1 MDLAE
6 STLTFAGA
14 QQRILLVSLTDPAEP
29 APSAIFLS
37 LFLCLFKNCLNLG
50 ELFKF
55 FILGISVNRVGAVA
69 LLLINYVLFLQCF
82 ICVGVTNFLHRKF
95 YPANLQY
102 VSLKNLIVLYPLH
115 KKVNLKYS

>member
-6 STLTFAGA
+6 STLALAGA

-29 APSAIFLS
+29 APSAIFFS

-55 FILGISVNRVGAVA
+55 FILAICEDRV
-69 LLLINYVLFLQCF
+69 
-82 ICVGVTNFLHRKF
+82 
-95 YPANLQY
+95 
-102 VSLKNLIVLYPLH
+102 
-115 KKVNLKYS
+115 

>member
-1 MDLAE
+1 M
-6 STLTFAGA
+6 
-14 QQRILLVSLTDPAEP
+14 
-29 APSAIFLS
+29 
-37 LFLCLFKNCLNLG
+37 
-50 ELFKF
+50 
-55 FILGISVNRVGAVA
+55 NRVGAVA

-115 KKVNLKYS
+115 KKVNLNILDTVILDTYHFLILIFEAAYYEVHRLLIYRLLSGLGG